1 MEENKLLGRTSSSDD
16 DTEDSTFTSRI
27 KRISNHETFFSRV
40 HILRC
45 CLNVILIVCLLGTTG
60 LILRNVTSKARA
72 CDNQVWPAGSDYNH
86 FVPHDVS
93 SRGIPKPSGPDQ
105 YQIAADAFHDRGVFN
120 QTLSSWQGLSH
131 AFVRATPYDGS
142 GPQKLFAGD
151 LFEIAAFHQMHCL
164 TSILEDFGLL
174 AAGIPKEELPGYH
187 SGVTLTWEEHK
198 AHCFNYV
205 RQALMC
211 FADSTAEGHIE
222 GDPHRVADHRVMH
235 VCNDFDALL
244 AWSKEPERALPK
256 SWKVTD

>member
-27 KRISNHETFFSRV
+27 KRISNHETFFSRM
-40 HILRC
+40 HILRF
-45 CLNVILIVCLLGTTG
+45 CLEIILIFCLLGTTG
-60 LILRNVTSKARA
+60 IILRNGTNKAGA
-72 CDNQVWPAGSDYNH
+72 NSNQIWPAGSDYNH
-86 FVPHDVS
+86 FVP
-93 SRGIPKPSGPDQ
+93 
-105 YQIAADAFHDRGVFN
+105 
-120 QTLSSWQGLSH
+120 H

-222 GDPHRVADHRVMH
+222 GDPI
-235 VCNDFDALL
+235 
-244 AWSKEPERALPK
+244 AWLIMGLCTFVTILMLCWHGPRSQREHYL
-256 SWKVTD
+256 KVGR